1 MIKLKT
7 YSEIELIRESANL
20 VVQTHAML
28 AKLIKPG
35 INSLYLDK
43 VAEEF
48 IRDNGGK
55 PGFKGYNNFPFTL
68 CVSPDDQVVHG
79 LPSDEEIKSGTI
91 LSIDCGVLM
100 NGFYGDCAY
109 SFAVGELSDEK
120 RKLLDVTKESLERGV
135 IAAKYGN
142 KVGDI
147 GFNIQNFAESNGFS
161 VVKELVGHGIG
172 KQLHEAPEVPNYGNE
187 GTGSILDDGLVIAIE
202 PMINMGSPDI
212 EQKSDGWTI
221 VTKDRA
227 PSAHFEYTVA
237 VKKGKTEVLSPFS
250 IIEDNLKQ
258 DHG

>member
-7 YSEIELIRESANL
+7 YNEIELIRESANL

-48 IRDNGGK
+48 IRDNGGI

-68 CVSPDDQVVHG
+68 CVSPDEEVVHG
-79 LPSDEEIKSGTI
+79 LPSGKEIKNGTI

-135 IAAKYGN
+135 LAAKYGN
-142 KVGDI
+142 TIGDI
-147 GFNIQNFAESNGFS
+147 GFTIQKFAETNGFS

-187 GTGSILDDGLVIAIE
+187 GLGSVLEDGLVIAIE
-202 PMINMGSPDI
+202 PMINMGAPEI
-212 EQKSDGWTI
+212 VQKSDGWTI

-237 VKKGKTEVLSPFS
+237 VKKGKTEVLSPFN
-250 IIEDNLKQ
+250 IIEENLK
-258 DHG
+258 

>member
-1 MIKLKT
+1 M
-7 YSEIELIRESANL
+7 
-20 VVQTHAML
+20 
-28 AKLIKPG
+28 
-35 INSLYLDK
+35 
-43 VAEEF
+43 
-48 IRDNGGK
+48 
-55 PGFKGYNNFPFTL
+55 
-68 CVSPDDQVVHG
+68 
-79 LPSDEEIKSGTI
+79 
-91 LSIDCGVLM
+91 
-100 NGFYGDCAY
+100 
-109 SFAVGELSDEK
+109 
-120 RKLLDVTKESLERGV
+120 ERGV
-135 IAAKYGN
+135 LAAKYGN
-142 KVGDI
+142 TVGDI

-258 DHG
+258 NHG

>member
-135 IAAKYGN
+135 LAAKYGN
-142 KVGDI
+142 TVGDI

-172 KQLHEAPEVPNYGNE
+172 KQLH
-187 GTGSILDDGLVIAIE
+187 
-202 PMINMGSPDI
+202 
-212 EQKSDGWTI
+212 
-221 VTKDRA
+221 
-227 PSAHFEYTVA
+227 
-237 VKKGKTEVLSPFS
+237 LSL
-250 IIEDNLKQ
+250 IHI
-258 DHG
+258 